1 MRSMA
6 SRPPSREQVRG
17 ARDELRPLVKALDA
31 ELQRRTKQPRRGEAP
46 TWQWLLVLLYERYP
60 PPAFADDATRAAEVV
75 AVRCIDATGA
85 STPGG
90 SPGGGAKG
98 QAVKALRKALRQY
111 RESALAPHARA
122 ALLRH
127 LSQSR
132 SPLQLLRVPPTPT
145 ACASRPHR
153 VCLPPPLAHGSP
165 APDPSFCARLADPDK
180 NRAELYGARWAALC
194 EEVAKMT
201 TWLLAEQMHA
211 GEQAM
216 APTDV

>member
-1 MRSMA
+1 M
-6 SRPPSREQVRG
+6 
-17 ARDELRPLVKALDA
+17 
-31 ELQRRTKQPRRGEAP
+31 
-46 TWQWLLVLLYERYP
+46 LLYERYP
-60 PPAFADDATRAAEVV
+60 PPAFDDDATRAAGVV

-111 RESALAPHARA
+111 RESALAPHGRA

-145 ACASRPHR
+145 ACASRPTACASHPSGAWLSR
-153 VCLPPPLAHGSP
+153 SRSFLLCAPRRPGQEPRRAVRRTLGGAVRGGRKDDYLAARRADARRRAGDGADRRLTRYAPQEHPHSRMCTGTAFVCCMVL
-165 APDPSFCARLADPDK
+165 
-180 NRAELYGARWAALC
+180 
-194 EEVAKMT
+194 
-201 TWLLAEQMHA
+201 
-211 GEQAM
+211 
-216 APTDV
+216 